1 MAEDDG
7 VLARR
12 VASGDRQAYA
22 TLVRRHLPSLLAMAR
37 RMLGNAAHAEDAAQE
52 ALLRLWTHAA
62 RYDPAKA
69 RLSTWLTR
77 IVMNLC
83 LDRLRRRQ
91 EAPLPD
97 DFDMPVPPRQEQAL
111 QRDQT
116 AARVE
121 AALRALPERQRTAL
135 VLCHYEEMSMAE
147 AASMME
153 TTVEAV
159 ESLLARARRGLKR
172 ELEPEWRSLLAGDG
186 DE

>member
-12 VASGDRQAYA
+12 VASGDRLAYA
-22 TLVRRHLPSLLAMAR
+22 ALVRRHLPSLLAVAR
-37 RMLGNAAHAEDAAQE
+37 RMLGNAAHAEDAAQD

-62 RYDPAKA
+62 SYDPAKA
-69 RLSTWLTR
+69 RLSTWMTR
-77 IVMNLC
+77 IVINLC

-97 DFDMPVPPRQEQAL
+97 DFDMAAPPRQEQAL

-121 AALRALPERQRTAL
+121 AALQALPERQRTAL

-147 AASMME
+147 AANVME

-172 ELEPEWRSLLAGDG
+172 ELEPEWRSLLADDNG
-186 DE
+186 E